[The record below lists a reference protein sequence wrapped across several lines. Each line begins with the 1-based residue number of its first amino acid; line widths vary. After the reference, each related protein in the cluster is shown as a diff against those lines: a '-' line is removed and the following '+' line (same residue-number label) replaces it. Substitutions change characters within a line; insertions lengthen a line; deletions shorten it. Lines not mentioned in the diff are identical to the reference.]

1 LSRGDRRR
9 ETAKE
14 ATMRKL
20 TVFLV
25 VKLKALG
32 FEIEITLRLH
42 R

>member
-1 LSRGDRRR
+1 
-9 ETAKE
+9 
-14 ATMRKL
+14 MRKL